1 MDVNGDSPTPHDNT
15 VSTVCRAVADSI
27 WKYIN
32 RPIITIFS
40 DWTKP
45 QKEQMLCQLL
55 ESLLKKS
62 STLTTVL
69 VPPFSNNPADI
80 TLQQQYAAFTTW
92 LFGTMFYLVSKPPSD
107 VVLANSIEVQACMLR
122 ILSRHHMTMFQTITS
137 EYLSILDEIAE
148 FYASATEEMTL
159 SKFHTEKDIIE
170 NLDLTPF
177 PAKITSLNVP
187 SIQASLLKIIAKA
200 GVSVWDEVK
209 LWDRIMIIMV
219 NSAPNIKIDAL
230 LLFVEILENYNIHDN
245 KCTTIIM
252 YSLEIVKSLPSWIR
266 SDELSVHMLSQFA
279 ETLIRL
285 IQLSRVSIYTTDLC
299 FQVINLIAFE
309 FVTSNIKIEATKK
322 LEEAACYKIKQYLIV
337 EPRSCTTS
345 EIKNLFAYFKHCP
358 IVIEILMQ
366 FVFIDIRRAIIADRI
381 ILATEISEPWR
392 MLRKELMNLMEAK
405 KFTTVLHIIKASSL
419 LQLWLE
425 TQKIQVNLYENDL
438 NAMLKI
444 FMQNLNSDRY
454 QDEQIIFQIFMNLI
468 AHNESNKVLL
478 QSILALPFTQDFKGS
493 MDIGQKMVQRAKSLD
508 IKTMSE
514 CLKTLCIYG
523 SGKERLKLLRTCVNG
538 EIQVAVAAISHSVLL
553 LNDASIKLE
562 DICQYVLNTA
572 LSSTKVEIHEA
583 LADVLGQVACVS
595 SGKGKIILL
604 SESLDNR
611 KWRID
616 CECCTESARNDVK
629 SNMHYLP
636 RTYDHIFNTYF
647 KLLSSTNVTIRLHVS
662 KSILSFSNHIM
673 SFNSNEIT
681 KKWLSYIHDENV
693 EIRSNI
699 ASIIGQ
705 LLSNKIATV
714 KNNNECLPDTVP
726 NELDEYVDLIINI
739 IATTLMTALNTSNYS
754 LHNTLLDTAKN
765 FVCVPLHL
773 TERRILDVFL
783 ITITH
788 PNSSHLAVASAT
800 AMYRSVADFLNV
812 SPKVLYVRYRKD
824 FLKLLM
830 LRAVYNYINF
840 SYNMATT
847 LHRVAK
853 CIGYEGSRQLMQ
865 KDGHYAVCFL
875 IAIIVEMP
883 KANQLLYDIADL
895 IPMDI
900 KQMLQEYFPYICSY
914 AFLNPSLR
922 ITTECLKLVTRITET
937 SLALLTKES
946 FMGIFEELML
956 HFYESPEKIIG
967 LLEIISEYDTS
978 LRGKFNTKEQVKSYL
993 NLRLHGILVNF
1004 DIKLGPKSD
1013 EYTQQSALASLAVLI
1028 RYMGAIYLTPL
1039 RYKILATLRT
1049 SLGFKR
1055 PGFSR
1060 LVCDT
1065 WDAFI
1070 HNIAIEDLGSL
1081 FPTICVSLIPLQE
1094 IFPEK
1099 VNNMLEF
1106 LIIQNNGEYNV
1117 HISEL
1122 FFIDDMKVPTHIS
1135 DIVKAHILQA
1145 RPEGFNANLKLW
1157 LKRITHE
1164 TDEVRIRALKHL
1176 QIFLEE
1182 HRSELNK
1189 MILSETD
1196 VHPLIVEL
1204 LDTLLLGCQDKDES
1218 IRLCYGECLG
1228 ELGAIEPSLLPRR
1241 IISKDYSKFISDMN
1255 EEFACAL
1262 LSEHVRAFQMQKN
1275 SQSMDCF
1282 SLAIQEILKAYDISP
1297 RGRNNE
1303 LWNNLPLTT
1312 QQIITPFLTSHYK
1325 IATNSDDKE
1334 FPHPVYGSEAGSSVE
1349 NWAYNWFCNMSN
1361 AVRNTTLNNV
1371 LQACKLAFKRDI
1383 KTLIFCLPYIV
1394 SYIIANNEEEEHIKI
1409 QEEMLAVI
1417 NVRQKSVLDPELLRH
1432 RPLRYGQSVKADD
1445 ERISEETRRTRCSR
1459 VIFCILDH
1467 LQRWLRE
1474 RRLFQDNRYEAIKKF
1489 CARLDSLVVA
1499 EGCYQSREYHRALM
1513 YLEQHMASTNKGLS
1527 ESIEGGLL
1535 AKIYAQLD
1543 EPDGVSGILVTQS
1556 QYPTLQQLVLAH
1568 EVNGQLQDAATCYER
1583 LMQTKDSKHT
1593 YLKGMIQCYLGLD
1606 QPFTAKHITEGLL
1619 TNSPELEPL
1628 ITERELFWRLA
1639 HFSRFDESSQKNI
1652 KDVLLDDLVKGIK
1665 PDLLSLKKNLV
1676 SLLEDASRPGAYQQS
1691 YSYIMKLHI
1700 LNEFDKATLLMLNN
1714 AESFPAML
1722 EEWEKRGQ
1730 LLKASRGVEFVLSMR
1745 RATLDLAVQLQR
1757 KTQNTENL
1765 MLKQEIG
1772 KIWLKSAKIA
1782 RKTGLHQLAYMHILS
1797 ASDWCPPQPLYIE
1810 QAQLYWQKNC
1820 QEDAFTTLN
1829 RCFSNC
1835 FQPAQYYKLLP
1846 SGDSNEE
1853 RRYCA
1858 KAKLLFA
1865 KYNDETLNVDTD
1877 GCIVNYKEAIE
1888 VWKCWEKSWVS
1899 CAQYYDTIVERMS
1912 EEDRDRNKRDLQI
1925 HMMNFYG
1932 KSLQYGCKYIHHS
1945 MPKML
1950 TIWLDNASRATIASD
1965 KADITQLRR
1974 DRLSKMTQI
1983 MEVYH
1988 HRLPTFMWLTAF
2000 SQLVSRICHPSPQ
2013 VQSTLCTI
2021 LVKLISAY
2029 PQHCLWM
2036 MASVFNSSY
2045 PARHK
2050 RCLEIL
2056 NYAQLKTPDML
2067 KLIKDF
2073 HRLWERLI
2081 ELSNKSIPE
2090 GTLNTTVSHLS
2101 KNLPRLLTSKD
2112 FSSIMMPTTKFRQL
2126 HLPAKNASV
2135 ENHNPFLLRWAHITK
2150 IEENVVIMPSLQRPR
2165 RISLRGSDGKEYL
2178 FMCKPKDDLRKD
2190 FRLMEF
2196 NDIVNKYLQND
2207 PESRQRRLY
2216 IRTYSVVPLNEECGL
2231 IEWIQN
2237 LVGLRPAIMNLYRE
2251 RGIAPTFKELK
2262 TMQCAIGDPIEKK
2275 KKIFL
2280 EKLLPR
2286 HPSVFGDWFRIM
2298 FPDSYGWY
2306 EARTAYIRTTAVM
2319 SMVGYIL
2326 GLGDRHGENILFDST
2341 CGDCVHVDFNCLF
2354 NRGESFDWPER
2365 VPFRLTH
2372 NMVDAMGPLKIEGP
2386 FRRAC
2391 QITMRVLR
2399 RESSTLLSVLTPFVY
2414 DPLVSWNRN
2423 QPGEAAEKTNEK
2435 AVEHIK
2441 NIEQRLKG
2449 FIRYSER
2456 KAENIALNLSVEGQT
2471 NYLILEATNI
2481 DNLCRMY
2488 FGWGGYL

>member
-1 MDVNGDSPTPHDNT
+1 MEVDDTTPLDS
-15 VSTVCRAVADSI
+15 STITVADSV

-32 RPIITIFS
+32 NPIISIFS
-40 DWTKP
+40 EDLENPPT
-45 QKEQMLCQLL
+45 EQMLCSLL
-55 ESLLKKS
+55 ESLLKRS
-62 STLTTVL
+62 TTLTTIL
-69 VPPFSNNPADI
+69 VPPFSSDTADN

-92 LFGTMFYLVSKPPSD
+92 LFGTMFYLVCKQSSN
-107 VVLANSIEVQACMLR
+107 VVLTNSIEVQACMLR
-122 ILSRHHMTMFQTITS
+122 ILSRHHTVMFETISS
-137 EYLSILDEIAE
+137 EYLSILDEISE
-148 FYASATEEMTL
+148 FYGSTAEEITL

-177 PAKITSLNVP
+177 PVKIQSSDVP
-187 SIQASLLKIIAKA
+187 SIQTSLLKIITKTGA
-200 GVSVWDEVK
+200 SVWDEVK
-209 LWDRIMIIMV
+209 LWDKIVTILV
-219 NSAPNIKIDAL
+219 NSPPNVKIEAL
-230 LLFVEILENYNIHDN
+230 QLFIEIMENSVVRDN
-245 KCTTIIM
+245 KCTSIIM
-252 YSLEIVKSLPSWIR
+252 YGLEIVKSLPTWI
-266 SDELSVHMLSQFA
+266 DAGQLPVHMLSQFA
-279 ETLIRL
+279 NTLKQL
-285 IQLSRVSIYTTDLC
+285 IKLSHVSVNIADLC
-299 FQVINLIAFE
+299 FQVIDFIASE
-309 FVTSNIKIEATKK
+309 FVTYNVRIEEMKE
-322 LEEAACYKIKQYLIV
+322 LEEAACYKIKQYFIA
-337 EPRSCTTS
+337 EPRACTSS
-345 EIKNLFAYFKHCP
+345 EAKKLLTYFVHCP
-358 IVIEILMQ
+358 TVIEIFVQ
-366 FVFIDIRRAIIADRI
+366 FVFIDIRRAATPNES
-381 ILATEISEPWR
+381 ILVTKISEPWK
-392 MLRKELMNLMEAK
+392 LLTKELKNLIEVE
-405 KFTTVLHIIKASSL
+405 KFTEVLHLVKASAL

-425 TQKIQVNLYENDL
+425 KQQIQVKLYENDL
-438 NAMLKI
+438 NVILRI
-444 FMQNLNSDRY
+444 LIQNLNSDKCLDGRT
-454 QDEQIIFQIFMNLI
+454 IFQILINLM

-493 MDIGQKMVQRAKSLD
+493 MDISQKMVQRAKSLNVEA
-508 IKTMSE
+508 MSE
-514 CLKTLCIYG
+514 CLETLCIHG
-523 SGKERLKLLRTCVNG
+523 KGKERLKLLRTCILNA
-538 EIQVAVAAISHSVLL
+538 EMQIAITAVSHSVLL
-553 LNDASIKLE
+553 LNDTNIKLE
-562 DICQYVLNTA
+562 DVCQYVLNTA

-583 LADVLGQVACVS
+583 LANVLGQVACVS
-595 SGKGKIILL
+595 SGKGKIVLL
-604 SESLDNR
+604 SETSDNR
-611 KWRID
+611 KWKIH
-616 CECCTESARNDVK
+616 CECCTENIKSVK
-629 SNMHYLP
+629 SNLHCLP
-636 RTYDHIFNTYF
+636 RAYDNIFNTYF
-647 KLLSSTNVTIRLHVS
+647 QLFSSANDSIRLHIS
-662 KSILSFSNHIM
+662 KSILPFSNHIK
-673 SFNSNEIT
+673 SFSSNEVT
-681 KKWLSYIHDENV
+681 KKWLSYIHDENI
-693 EIRSNI
+693 EIRSNV

-705 LLSNKIATV
+705 LLSNKIALES
-714 KNNNECLPDTVP
+714 NDNCLPDTVP
-726 NELDEYVDLIINI
+726 DDLDEYVDLVIDV
-739 IATTLMTALNTSNYS
+739 IANTLMTALNTSNHS
-754 LHNTLLDTAKN
+754 VHNTLLHTAKN

-773 TERRILDVFL
+773 TERRMLDVFL

-788 PNSSHLAVASAT
+788 PNSSHIAVASAT
-800 AMYRSVADFLNV
+800 ATYRDVADFLNV
-812 SPKVLYVRYRKD
+812 SPKALYVRHRKD
-824 FLKLLM
+824 ILKLLM
-830 LRAVYNYINF
+830 KRAVSNYINF

-847 LHRVAK
+847 VHRVAK
-853 CIGYEGSRQLMQ
+853 CIGYEGSRQLLY
-865 KDGHYAVCFL
+865 KDGHFAVCFL
-875 IAIIVEMP
+875 LGIIVEVP
-883 KANQLLYDIADL
+883 NAIALLNDVAEL
-895 IPMDI
+895 IRMDV

-914 AFLNPSLR
+914 AFLQTSLR
-922 ITTECLKLVTRITET
+922 ITTECLKLVTKLTEI
-937 SLALLTKES
+937 SLPVLTKQS

-956 HFYESPEKIIG
+956 NFYQSPEKIVR
-967 LLEIISEYDTS
+967 LLEIISEYDTNQK
-978 LRGKFNTKEQVKSYL
+978 GNFDTQEQIVSYL

-1013 EYTQQSALASLAVLI
+1013 EYTQQSALASLTVLI
-1028 RYMGAIYLTPL
+1028 RYMGATYLTPL

-1055 PGFSR
+1055 PGFPR
-1060 LVCDT
+1060 LVCDA

-1081 FPTICVSLIPLQE
+1081 FPTICVSLIPLQN

-1106 LIIQNNGEYNV
+1106 LIVQNSGGYNN

-1176 QIFLEE
+1176 QSFLEK

-1204 LDTLLLGCQDKDES
+1204 LDTLLIGCQDKDES

-1241 IISKDYSKFISDMN
+1241 IISKEDSTFISDMN

-1297 RGRNNE
+1297 QGRNNK
-1303 LWNNLPLTT
+1303 LWNSLPSTT

-1325 IATNSDDKE
+1325 VVTVSDNDE
-1334 FPHPVYGSEAGSSVE
+1334 FSHPIYGSEAGSSVE
-1349 NWAYNWFCNMSN
+1349 NWAYNWLCSMSSTIRD
-1361 AVRNTTLNNV
+1361 ATLSNV

-1394 SYIIANNEEEEHIKI
+1394 SYIIANNGEEEHVKI
-1409 QEEMLAVI
+1409 REEMLAVI
-1417 NVRQKSVLDPELLRH
+1417 NVKQKSVLDPELLRH
-1432 RPLRYGQSVKADD
+1432 RPLRYGQSVKTDD
-1445 ERISEETRRTRCSR
+1445 RRISEETRLTRCSR

-1474 RRLFQDNRYEAIKKF
+1474 RRLCRDYRYKAIEKF
-1489 CARLDSLVVA
+1489 CVRLDSLVVA

-1513 YLEQHMASTNKGLS
+1513 YLEQHMASSNKGLS
-1527 ESIEGGLL
+1527 ELTEGGLL

-1543 EPDGVSGILVTQS
+1543 EPDGVSGILATQNQS
-1556 QYPTLQQLVLAH
+1556 PTLQQLVLAH
-1568 EVNGQLQDAATCYER
+1568 EVNGQLQDAATCYEK

-1593 YLKGMIQCYLGLD
+1593 YLQGIIECYLGLD

-1619 TNSPELEPL
+1619 SNRPELEPL
-1628 ITERELFWRLA
+1628 ITERELFWKLA
-1639 HFSRFDESSQKNI
+1639 HFSRFEESSQKNI
-1652 KDVLLDDLVKGIK
+1652 KHVLLDDLVQGRK

-1700 LNEFDKATLLMLNN
+1700 LNEFDKATSMMLDNT
-1714 AESFPAML
+1714 EGLPAML

-1730 LLKASRGVEFVLSMR
+1730 LLRTSRGVEFVLSMR
-1745 RATLDLAVQLQR
+1745 RATLDLAVQLQQ
-1757 KTQNTENL
+1757 KIQSTENL
-1765 MLKQEIG
+1765 SKKMLKQEIG

-1782 RKTGLHQLAYMHILS
+1782 RKTGLHQQAYMHILS
-1797 ASDWCPPQPLYIE
+1797 ASDCCPPQPLYIE
-1810 QAQLYWQKNC
+1810 QAQLYWQKAC

-1829 RCFSNC
+1829 RSFSNC
-1835 FQPAQYYKLLP
+1835 FQPAQYYKQLP
-1846 SGDSNEE
+1846 SGNCTEE
-1853 RRYCA
+1853 RKYYA

-1877 GCIVNYKEAIE
+1877 GCILNYKEAIE
-1888 VWKCWEKSWVS
+1888 VWRGWEKSWVLS
-1899 CAQYYDTIVERMS
+1899 AQYYDTIVERMS
-1912 EEDRDRNKRDLQI
+1912 EDDKDRNKRDLQI

-1950 TIWLDNASRATIASD
+1950 TIWLDNASRAAITSNLPE
-1965 KADITQLRR
+1965 DIIRLRR
-1974 DRLSKMTQI
+1974 DRLFKMTQI

-1988 HRLPTFMWLTAF
+1988 NRLPTFMWLTAF

-2013 VQSTLCTI
+2013 VRSTLCTI
-2021 LVKLISAY
+2021 LVKLILAY
-2029 PQHCLWM
+2029 PQNCLWM

-2045 PARHK
+2045 PARLS
-2050 RCLEIL
+2050 RCQEIL
-2056 NYAQLKTPDML
+2056 NHAQLKTPGMC
-2067 KLIKDF
+2067 KLVKDF
-2073 HRLWERLI
+2073 QRLWEKLI
-2081 ELSNKSIPE
+2081 ELSNKSIPD
-2090 GTLNTTVSHLS
+2090 GTLNTTVSNLS
-2101 KNLPRLLTSKD
+2101 KTLPRLLAKE
-2112 FSSIMMPTTKFRQL
+2112 FSTIMMPTTKFRQL
-2126 HLPAKNASV
+2126 HLPSKNASM
-2135 ENHNPFLLRWAHITK
+2135 ENHCPFILRWVHIAK
-2150 IEENVVIMPSLQRPR
+2150 IEENVVVMPSLQRPR
-2165 RISLRGSDGKEYL
+2165 RIALRGSDGKEYL

-2216 IRTYSVVPLNEECGL
+2216 IRTYSVAPLNEECGL
-2231 IEWIQN
+2231 IEWVPN
-2237 LVGLRPAIMNLYRE
+2237 LVGLRPTITNLYKE
-2251 RGIAPTFKELK
+2251 KGIAPENRELK
-2262 TMQCAIGDPIEKK
+2262 PMICALGDSLEKK
-2275 KKIFL
+2275 RQMFL

-2286 HPSVFGDWFRIM
+2286 HPPVFGDWFRIM

-2326 GLGDRHGENILFDST
+2326 GLGDRHGENILFDSK

-2354 NRGESFDWPER
+2354 NRGELLEWAER

-2372 NMVDAMGPLKIEGP
+2372 NMIDAMGPLKIEGP

-2399 RESSTLLSVLTPFVY
+2399 QESSTLLSVLTPFVY
-2414 DPLVSWNRN
+2414 DPLVSWNKN
-2423 QPGEAAEKTNEK
+2423 QPGNAAEKTNEK
-2435 AVEHIK
+2435 AVESIK

-2449 FIRYSER
+2449 LVRYPGR
-2456 KAENIALNLSVEGQT
+2456 KAENIALHLSVEGQI
-2471 NYLILEATNI
+2471 NHLILEATNI
-2481 DNLCRMY
+2481 DNLCQMY
-2488 FGWGGYL
+2488 FGWGAFL